1 MKDYKEKCTD
11 LKNFIDKY
19 TDNDIM
25 IAFSGGVDSSL
36 LLKIACD
43 CSKKKSTKVYAVTL
57 HTSLHPMKDIEI
69 ARKVANEFGA
79 AHIILKIDEL
89 KDAGI
94 INNPVNR
101 CYLCKKHLF
110 TKIKEKAAELN
121 IKNVFDGT
129 NEDDMHVY
137 RPGIKALKELSV
149 ISPLQ
154 LMGFTKQDVRKMA
167 EEYKISVADRPS
179 APCLATRFPYGT
191 PLNSEEMRKVEK
203 GEDFIRKLGFYNV
216 RLRVH
221 KDIVRIEVD
230 DKDMI
235 KFLECRKSIM
245 EFLKTLNYSYITLD
259 IEGFRSGSMDINIAD
274 K

>member
-191 PLNSEEMRKVEK
+191 SLNSEKMRKVEK

-216 RLRVH
+216 RLRIH

-259 IEGFRSGSMDINIAD
+259 IEGFRSGSMDINIED